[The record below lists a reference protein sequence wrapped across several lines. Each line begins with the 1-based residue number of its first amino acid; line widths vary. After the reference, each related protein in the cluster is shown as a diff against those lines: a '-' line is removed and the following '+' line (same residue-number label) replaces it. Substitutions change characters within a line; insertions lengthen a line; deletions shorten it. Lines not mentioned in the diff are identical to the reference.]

1 MIIERIKE
9 HVMIRFEQ
17 GQCGTCMHFGEHGGS
32 EELTQLRIEGNAPD
46 DYTNQCGLPSLAE
59 MNLVVSANSTCD
71 GYEAA

>member
-1 MIIERIKE
+1 
-9 HVMIRFEQ
+9 
-17 GQCGTCMHFGEHGGS
+17 MHFGEHGGS